1 MHNQITCLQRSIPKN
16 HIQRKIKSSS
26 NISRLSLQFYPCINI
41 EYIIINHKRKSCR
54 NHVGDRSNESTL
66 SIWRGLRSYVIY
78 STTAIVTRSTRSQEG
93 QSFASCSWHALAFN
107 ICFAGWRIVRNRFFD
122 RVIRGGS
129 SARRIR
135 AVGHSRNDQTDAIR
149 VCRPRLL
156 FLANYS
162 GLSRINWP
170 GPKTRRLSFNPRCNV
185 FFKSKECQRNDRVW
199 KISPSPPD

>member
-1 MHNQITCLQRSIPKN
+1 MQKPRRRPVERINPFDLTRFTILR
-16 HIQRKIKSSS
+16 
-26 NISRLSLQFYPCINI
+26 NILDDI
-41 EYIIINHKRKSCR
+41 
-54 NHVGDRSNESTL
+54 
-66 SIWRGLRSYVIY
+66 
-78 STTAIVTRSTRSQEG
+78 AIVTRSTRSQEG

-199 KISPSPPD
+199 KIFPSPPD